1 MASEL
6 FDPTMRPKQQNKP
19 QAKTKKS
26 HKDYPL
32 AGVNNYQDLLYLAK
46 NIEDQLY
53 YSEGKNSAEYQKAR
67 EGLTFLQNNKGKIDL
82 SVRAKSDRY
91 NPSMVLT
98 TNLAYPTDSVLEP
111 ELAQVKSLEQTN
123 VTKGMLGYSISKF
136 MGIHNLSLLHQ
147 ADHLFTS
154 DSSFSRYILKLN
166 FNKNC
171 KKLDNMNLYGYRNN
185 TSKVSNLQFVLDHY
199 LMMME
204 RSPEGCH
211 LDSYPEWVKTHIE
224 MYQNSLLLQ

>member
-82 SVRAKSDRY
+82 
-91 NPSMVLT
+91 N
-98 TNLAYPTDSVLEP
+98 
-111 ELAQVKSLEQTN
+111 
-123 VTKGMLGYSISKF
+123 IS
-136 MGIHNLSLLHQ
+136 N
-147 ADHLFTS
+147 
-154 DSSFSRYILKLN
+154 
-166 FNKNC
+166 
-171 KKLDNMNLYGYRNN
+171 
-185 TSKVSNLQFVLDHY
+185 
-199 LMMME
+199 
-204 RSPEGCH
+204 
-211 LDSYPEWVKTHIE
+211 
-224 MYQNSLLLQ
+224 